1 MLEPRRDG
9 RCAAD
14 GGVIV
19 GRGSEAAPHGGDR
32 RYTQVIKKTAATNH
46 AFDVCYYPCLDST
59 RGRPF
64 GLYMHGNQG
73 TEGAERGV
81 TAITTGLGWVKAAE
95 YVLVSGKP
103 SKDDLQACWE
113 LGATVAAQLTD

>member
-32 RYTQVIKKTAATNH
+32 RYTDIKKTAATNH

-81 TAITTGLGWVKAAE
+81 TAIMTGRGWAKAAE
-95 YVLVSGKP
+95 YVL
-103 SKDDLQACWE
+103 C
-113 LGATVAAQLTD
+113 LGSRARTTCNRVGNSV